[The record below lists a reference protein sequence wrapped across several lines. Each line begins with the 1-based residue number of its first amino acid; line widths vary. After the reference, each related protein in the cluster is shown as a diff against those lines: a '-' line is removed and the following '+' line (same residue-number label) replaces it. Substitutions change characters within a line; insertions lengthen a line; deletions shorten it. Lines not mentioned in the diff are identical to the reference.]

1 MDTKEIVTIITD
13 FVRSIGIP
21 VEFGPVPGGQEFL
34 PGLSIKNSGL
44 LIDPDHV
51 KYPGDILHEAGH
63 LAVAT
68 PEKRSKMHGIL
79 GTGND
84 EDIGEEMMAIAWSY
98 AAARHLNIDP
108 YIVFHKEG
116 YKGGAAGIVKDFSE
130 GRFFGVS
137 TLQWIGLTYEPKNAK
152 ENNAEPYPHMI
163 KWVRE

>member
-1 MDTKEIVTIITD
+1 METKETITIITD

-21 VEFGPVPGGQEFL
+21 VEFGPMPDGQEFL
-34 PGLSIKNSGL
+34 PGLSVKNSGL
-44 LIDPDHV
+44 LIDPDHL

-68 PEKRSKMHGIL
+68 PEKRGKMHGIL

-98 AAARHLNIDP
+98 AAARYLNIDP
-108 YIVFHKEG
+108 YIVFHEEG
-116 YKGGAAGIVKDFSE
+116 YKGGGAGIVKDFSE
-130 GRFFGVS
+130 ERFFGVS
-137 TLQWIGLTYEPKNAK
+137 TLQWIGLTYESKNAK
-152 ENNAEPYPHMI
+152 ENNTEPYPHMI